1 MAEVTHGVS
10 RFVKMHPSISDVY
23 RLFSAFLGI
32 VRPLIHSHPDPL
44 LFQPTPSA
52 LTQGNTSSNMT
63 NMATQYPTARMDHT
77 IGSNLAQQGT
87 TDLPDQA
94 VGGQDGQIVPGDEDL
109 WDLIDSQPWLGWM
122 RSDALT
128 ENPTSS

>member
-1 MAEVTHGVS
+1 
-10 RFVKMHPSISDVY
+10 
-23 RLFSAFLGI
+23 
-32 VRPLIHSHPDPL
+32 
-44 LFQPTPSA
+44 
-52 LTQGNTSSNMT
+52 
-63 NMATQYPTARMDHT
+63 MATQYPTARMDHT
-77 IGSNLAQQGT
+77 IGSNLDQEGT